1 MQVKDH
7 ATKEDLKR
15 RLRRIEGQVRGVEKM
30 IDDRDC
36 RELLQQLAAIRSAVQ
51 QVSLAVARSYA
62 CQCLEDPDTG
72 KSQEQIVEDLIGVLS
87 KSA

>member
-1 MQVKDH
+1 
-7 ATKEDLKR
+7 
-15 RLRRIEGQVRGVEKM
+15 
-30 IDDRDC
+30 
-36 RELLQQLAAIRSAVQ
+36 VQ